1 MCVVG
6 IRVIVEKN
14 FSLAFL
20 IIYMQRIEKGDGPHV
35 FGSLFSK

>member
-6 IRVIVEKN
+6 IRVIMEKR
-14 FSLAFL
+14 FSLFFL
-20 IIYMQRIEKGDGPHV
+20 IEKGGEPHV